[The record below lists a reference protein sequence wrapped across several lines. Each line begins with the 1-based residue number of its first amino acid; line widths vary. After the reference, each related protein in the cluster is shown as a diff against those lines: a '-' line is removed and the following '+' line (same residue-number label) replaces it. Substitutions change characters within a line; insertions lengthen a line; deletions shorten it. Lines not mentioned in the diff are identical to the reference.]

1 MTLRSLRLLNLAQ
14 NTRSFPD
21 AAPQRTRYLD
31 VCQPDAV
38 PPTSSSSPRFPP
50 RHRVS
55 AFSALFSLCTA
66 LAQQPALSPHAG
78 YVYPAGGRQSSTTE
92 ITVGGQALQGVN
104 NAYLSGPGV
113 RVSVLDYERPMTPA
127 QATTLREEAQKL
139 NEKRTANPAA
149 FPQADMQKLLDL
161 REKLAKFVRRP
172 MNPAIAETVRLSVTI
187 DPAAA
192 PGERELRLAT
202 PNGMTNPLVFQI
214 GTLPELSR
222 PHAEAITAPN
232 PNARPNQQRGVTLST
247 TPTVPVEITL
257 PIVVNGQIMPGAIDR
272 YKFTATKGQ
281 HLVAIANAR
290 ELIPYISDA
299 VPGWFQATL
308 ALKDSAGH
316 EIDYADHYTFHPD
329 PVLDYEIPADGQYTI
344 EIKDSIYRGREDFVY
359 RVAFGELPF
368 ITSIFPLGGKSG
380 VHTPVALKGWNLNV
394 GQASRPAVSGFV
406 SLPNSNSVPFQVD
419 TLPEALEKE
428 PNDQPKTAQK
438 LKLPV
443 IVNGRIEKP
452 GDQDV
457 FRFDAK
463 AGDEIVAEVMARR
476 LDSPLDSVLRLTDA
490 KGKQLAVNDDC
501 EDKSAALL
509 THQADSR
516 ILFKLPASG
525 TYYLYL
531 ADTQHKGGSD
541 YAYRLRVSKPQPDFE
556 LRVTP
561 SGINARSGS
570 TVPVSVHAI
579 RRDGFAGDI
588 AVKLKDAPAGFSLE
602 GAVIPAGQNQVRMTL
617 TVPVVHIEAPH
628 KLTFEGHATI
638 AGHEVHHA
646 AIAAE
651 DMMQAFYYHHLVA
664 SSELVVRVMGNNRP
678 PVTWKAYTDK
688 PVKVSSGATTS
699 VQIPVPN
706 QRLGGQVQMT
716 LNEPPDGITIQ
727 SVTPS
732 PTGVNITFKADP
744 AKAKPGLKG
753 NLILDAFIDRPAP
766 NTKQGTRRQ
775 PLGTLPAV
783 PFEVVQ

>member
-1 MTLRSLRLLNLAQ
+1 MSL
-14 NTRSFPD
+14 
-21 AAPQRTRYLD
+21 
-31 VCQPDAV
+31 
-38 PPTSSSSPRFPP
+38 PP
-50 RHRVS
+50 RLRAS
-55 AFSALFSLCTA
+55 ASIATLTLCTA

-78 YVYPAGGRQSSTTE
+78 YVYPAGGQQSSTFQV
-92 ITVGGQALQGVN
+92 TVGGQALQGVN

-113 RVSVLDYERPMTPA
+113 QVSVLDYDRPLTPA
-127 QATTLREEAQKL
+127 QANTLREEAQKL
-139 NEKRTANPAA
+139 NEKRAANPAT
-149 FPQADMQKLLDL
+149 FLEEDMKRLTDL

-187 DPAAA
+187 DANAA

-202 PNGMTNPLVFQI
+202 PNGMTNPLVFQV
-214 GTLPELSR
+214 GALPEFAR

-247 TPTVPVEITL
+247 TPTAPIDIKL
-257 PIVVNGQIMPGAIDR
+257 PITVNGQIMPGAIDR
-272 YKFTATKGQ
+272 YRFTATKGQ

-308 ALKDSAGH
+308 ALRDSAGR

-329 PVLDYEIPADGQYTI
+329 PVLYYDIPADGQYTI

-359 RVAFGELPF
+359 RIALGELPF
-368 ITSIFPLGGKSG
+368 ITSVFPLGGKTG
-380 VHTPVALKGWNLNV
+380 VHTPVSLKGWNLTV
-394 GQASRPAVSGFV
+394 GQASRPALSGFV
-406 SLPNSNSVPFQVD
+406 SLPNSNSVPFAID
-419 TLPEALEKE
+419 ALPDILEKE
-428 PNDQPKTAQK
+428 PNNDPKSAQK

-443 IVNGRIEKP
+443 IVNGHIDKP

-457 FRFDAK
+457 FRFDGK

-476 LDSPLDSVLRLTDA
+476 LDSPLDSILRLTDA
-490 KGKQLAVNDDC
+490 KGKQLAVNDDA

-516 ILFKLPASG
+516 ILFKLPANG
-525 TYYLYL
+525 IYYLYL
-531 ADTQHKGGSD
+531 ADTQHQGGPD

-561 SGINARSGS
+561 SGINARSGA

-579 RRDGFAGDI
+579 RRDGFNGDI
-588 AVKLKDAPAGFSLE
+588 AVKLKDAPAGFALE

-617 TVPVVHIEAPH
+617 TVPVVHIESPH
-628 KLTFEGHATI
+628 KLTFEGHAQI

-646 AIAAE
+646 AIAAD

-664 SSELVVRVMGNNRP
+664 ADAVVVRIMGNQRP
-678 PVTWKAYTDK
+678 PVNWKPFTEK
-688 PVKVSSGATTS
+688 PVKVSAAATTA

-706 QRLGGQVQMT
+706 PRLGGEVKMV

-727 SVTPS
+727 SVIPS
-732 PTGVNITFKADP
+732 ATGVSITLKADP

-753 NLILDAFIDRPAP
+753 NLILDAFVDRPAP

-783 PFEVVQ
+783 PFEVVP

>member
-1 MTLRSLRLLNLAQ
+1 MTPFHHSRQRRISPPPPCPTPHQHRPPD
-14 NTRSFPD
+14 SFP
-21 AAPQRTRYLD
+21 
-31 VCQPDAV
+31 
-38 PPTSSSSPRFPP
+38 PPSPRFPP
-50 RHRVS
+50 LLRVS
-55 AFSALFSLCTA
+55 AFSALLYLSTATA

-78 YVYPAGGRQSSTTE
+78 YVYPAGARQSATLE
-92 ITVGGQALQGVN
+92 VTVGGQALQGVN

-113 RVSVLDYERPMTPA
+113 RVAVIDYDRPLTPG
-127 QATTLREEAQKL
+127 QANTLREQMQEL
-139 NEKRTANPAA
+139 NKKRQANPAA
-149 FPQADMQKLLDL
+149 FPEADLKTLMDL
-161 REKLAKFVRRP
+161 RDKLQKFVRRP
-172 MNPAIAETVRLSVTI
+172 MNPAIAETVRLSITV

-202 PNGMTNPLVFQI
+202 PNGMTNPLIFQI
-214 GTLPELSR
+214 GTLPEMVR
-222 PHAEAITAPN
+222 KNAEPIAAPGVAKPAQQRNITPSTAPT
-232 PNARPNQQRGVTLST
+232 A
-247 TPTVPVEITL
+247 PVDITL
-257 PIVVNGQIMPGAIDR
+257 PVTLNGQIMPGAIDR
-272 YKFTATKGQ
+272 YRFTAAKGQ

-308 ALKDSAGH
+308 ALRDSAGR

-329 PVLDYEIPADGQYTI
+329 PVLYYEIPADGQYTL

-359 RVAFGELPF
+359 RIALGELPF
-368 ITSIFPLGGKSG
+368 VTAIFPLGGKTG
-380 VHTPVALKGWNLNV
+380 ARTPIDVKGWNLPV
-394 GQASRPAVSGFV
+394 TRVIHTTTDRTVAV
-406 SLPNSNSVPFQVD
+406 PNSNSVPFAVD

-443 IVNGRIEKP
+443 IVNGRIDKP

-457 FRFDAK
+457 FRFDGK

-476 LDSPLDSVLRLTDA
+476 LDSPLDSILRLTDA
-490 KGKQLAVNDDC
+490 KGKQLAVNDDSD
-501 EDKSAALL
+501 DKSAALL

-516 ILFKLPASG
+516 ILFKLPAGG

-531 ADTQHKGGSD
+531 ADSQHQGGPD
-541 YAYRLRVSKPQPDFE
+541 YSYRLRVSKPQPDFE

-588 AVKLKDAPAGFSLE
+588 AVKLKDAPAGFTLE
-602 GAVIPAGQNQVRMTL
+602 GAVIPAGQDHVRMTL

-638 AGHEVHHA
+638 AGHEVHHP

-664 SSELVVRVMGNNRP
+664 AGDVVVRVMGNQRP
-678 PVTWKAYTDK
+678 PVTWKAFSDK
-688 PVKVSSGATTS
+688 PVKVSATATTS

-706 QRLGGQVQMT
+706 QRLGGQVHMT

-732 PTGVNITFKADP
+732 PTGVNVTLKLDP